1 MILSLDESILKLK
14 TEIISQDWS
23 LSHKKIEPLQAAFA
37 CLKNRFNTRKNALA
51 ILAMADSV
59 LLYAQ
64 RRQEPVSPE
73 FVDFLKET
81 MAHVVNM
88 YEDGKFDPDRDA
100 ELYKRV
106 YGKFARLKEKAA
118 AEKGGHPKP
127 AEQEPG
133 LLADLEPLAE
143 LISLDEAV
151 TEQPL
156 AKAGQDLSPRVS
168 GQAASKEAEA
178 KSRPLQ
184 TVGMIRPV
192 TIGHL
197 ALGIAEKH
205 IALIRPL
212 SPKRR
217 RKYLKSNQTPLKDL
231 VGWFRSL
238 SGQMQ
243 GPLALL
249 KNGKLKK
256 LVLPLLLPQ
265 GLGLAEL
272 PDEEADTLVVVSNGD
287 WHGVILCRLEQ
298 EAAPLLSLARAKNGD
313 LVGPGRVGKIQE
325 ELYLLN
331 IRQLLEREGFL
342 FLPDSRPPVTGHR
355 VCDQDQSC
363 IPNCKRLP
371 DQKGTAMNNKRRNT
385 RVPFQVIV
393 SLDFPSQ
400 SHAACKTA
408 DLSLKGVFVLGVTG
422 HLPGEHCLVSLGLA
436 GSTDQ
441 LSLKMKGT
449 VVRVTADGLGLHFY
463 EMDLDSFAHLKNIL
477 YYNSPDPD
485 TLDEE
490 LAAQLESFQG
500 KER

>member
-1 MILSLDESILKLK
+1 MILSLDEAILKLK

-51 ILAMADSV
+51 ILSMADSV
-59 LLYAQ
+59 LRYAQ

-73 FVDFLKET
+73 FVDFLKEA

-88 YEDGKFDPDRDA
+88 YEDGKLDPDRDA

-118 AEKGGHPKP
+118 AEKGVNPRL
-127 AEQEPG
+127 AEQETG
-133 LLADLEPLAE
+133 LFADLESLVE
-143 LISLDEAV
+143 LLSSDEAV
-151 TEQPL
+151 TEQPQI
-156 AKAGQDLSPRVS
+156 GQDS
-168 GQAASKEAEA
+168 GQAASKAAETE
-178 KSRPLQ
+178 PLPVQ
-184 TVGMIRPV
+184 AAGMIRPI

-197 ALGIAEKH
+197 ALGIAEKY

-212 SPKRR
+212 SPKKRK
-217 RKYLKSNQTPLKDL
+217 KYLKNNQIPLKDL
-231 VGWFRSL
+231 GGWFSSL

-243 GPLALL
+243 GPLALF
-249 KNGKLKK
+249 KNSRLKK
-256 LVLPLLLPQ
+256 LVLPLLYPQ

-272 PDEEADTLVVVSNGD
+272 PDEEASLLVVVSNGQ
-287 WHGVILCRLEQ
+287 WHGVILCRLAQ
-298 EAAPLLSLARAKNGD
+298 EAAPLLSLVRAKNGD
-313 LVGPGRVGKIQE
+313 LVGPGRVGEIQE

-342 FLPDSRPPVTGHR
+342 FLPDSRQPVTRHR

-363 IPNCKRLP
+363 IPNCKRLSG
-371 DQKGTAMNNKRRNT
+371 QEGATMQNKRKNT
-385 RVPFQVIV
+385 RVPFQVVI
-393 SLDFPSQ
+393 SLDFPTQ
-400 SHAACKTA
+400 SHTACKTA

-422 HLPGEHCLVSLGLA
+422 HKLGEHCLVSLGLA
-436 GSTDQ
+436 GSTSQ

-449 VVRVTADGLGLHFY
+449 VVRVKEDGVALHFY
-463 EMDLDSFAHLKNIL
+463 EMDLDSFSHLKNIL
-477 YYNSPDPD
+477 YYNSEDPD

-490 LAAQLESFQG
+490 FVVQFESSPD